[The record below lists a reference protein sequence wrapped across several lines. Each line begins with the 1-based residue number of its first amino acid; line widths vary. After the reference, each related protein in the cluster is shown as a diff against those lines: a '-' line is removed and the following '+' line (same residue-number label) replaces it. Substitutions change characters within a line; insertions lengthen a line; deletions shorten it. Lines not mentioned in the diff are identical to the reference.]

1 MKNLKKF
8 ILCITML
15 LLLSFYIPVKTR
27 ILNTNNNITFP
38 IKEIIIASN
47 VIWIL
52 IICIIYY
59 KKNKYYKEN
68 KKGE

>member
-27 ILNTNNNITFP
+27 ILNTNNVTFP

-59 KKNKYYKEN
+59 KKNQKYKEN